1 MHQNQYGPSTS
12 IFAKKRRILLTDAR
26 AGNLLPSCT
35 RYFRKVLIIASIF
48 GKLPAPRTAAPRA
61 VIILVP
67 FFPRM
72 HSLGPT
78 APVILVPRKLD
89 QLPSRK
95 NRKKGGK
102 SPIMNGPSKYNLLA
116 TNTKNTNRKKEVP
129 PCPKNQK
136 ANLFRNKNYGALASL
151 VNYSPE
157 QLCTRQILVANVQKI
172 SKEKRYPSP
181 SAFLSHYIG
190 TIEAV

>member
-1 MHQNQYGPSTS
+1 M
-12 IFAKKRRILLTDAR
+12 DAH

-78 APVILVPRKLD
+78 APFILVPRKLD

-95 NRKKGGK
+95 NRKRGEN
-102 SPIMNGPSKYNLLA
+102 PLL
-116 TNTKNTNRKKEVP
+116 
-129 PCPKNQK
+129 
-136 ANLFRNKNYGALASL
+136 
-151 VNYSPE
+151 
-157 QLCTRQILVANVQKI
+157 
-172 SKEKRYPSP
+172 
-181 SAFLSHYIG
+181 
-190 TIEAV
+190 